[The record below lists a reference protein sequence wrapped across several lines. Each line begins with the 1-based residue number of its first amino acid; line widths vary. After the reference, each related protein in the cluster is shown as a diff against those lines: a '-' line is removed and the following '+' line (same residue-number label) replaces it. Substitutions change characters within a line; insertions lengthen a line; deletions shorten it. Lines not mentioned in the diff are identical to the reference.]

1 MSKGK
6 PYTLYRRNKVY
17 YVRFKLPGNRWST
30 AKSTGE
36 TTRGRAERWAY
47 NYLSAG
53 QVVRR
58 ENILFS
64 EYARDFF
71 SWDGSWAT
79 DKRATGKRIGPRHCN
94 EREIVLRNNLF
105 PTFGNIKLT
114 DINRSLIKEFRNT
127 MFTRGYAGST
137 INKALST
144 LKTILE
150 TAEEQSLIQYVPKIE
165 RASDRPEKHRGILT
179 IEEVRR
185 LFSLPWRDARA
196 YTMNIM
202 AASTG
207 LRLGELQALTVK
219 DVHLEER
226 YITVNRSW
234 DRRTGTMNETT
245 KTGRSRTIII
255 PENLCH
261 QLQRLIAIN
270 PWDNGEKFIFFSNK
284 SSDKPVSENII
295 TGTLF
300 SMMKQIGIDNKQ
312 RQERYITFHSWRH
325 WFNSLLV
332 NAKIP
337 LQKIQSLTGHLTMEM
352 TQHYYHS
359 DDMGDVIGVV
369 QDSLFSVLPVQTGD
383 FN

>member
-6 PYTLYRRNKVY
+6 PYSLYRRKKVY

-36 TTRGRAERWAY
+36 TVRGKAERWAY

-53 QVVRR
+53 QIVRR

-64 EYARDFF
+64 EYAKDFF
-71 SWDGSWAT
+71 SWEGPWAT
-79 DKRATGKRIGPRHCN
+79 DKLATGKRIGPRHCK
-94 EREIVLRNNLF
+94 ERDIVLRNSLL
-105 PTFGNIKLT
+105 PAFGNMKLT
-114 DINRSLIKEFRNT
+114 DITRALIKEFRNT
-127 MFTRGYAGST
+127 MYTKGYAGST

-150 TAEEQSLIQYVPKIE
+150 AAEEQSLIQFVPKIE

-179 IEEVRR
+179 VEEVRQI
-185 LFSLPWRDARA
+185 FSLPWRDARA
-196 YTMNIM
+196 YTMNLM

-219 DVHLEER
+219 DVNLDGR
-226 YITVNRSW
+226 YITVSRSW
-234 DRRTGTMNETT
+234 DRRTRTMNETT
-245 KTGRSRTIII
+245 KTGRSRTVII

-261 QLQRLIAIN
+261 LLKRLIDQN
-270 PWDNGEKFIFFSNK
+270 PWDEGEKYIFYSNV
-284 SSDKPVSENII
+284 SPLKPVSENII
-295 TGTLF
+295 TGGLF
-300 SMMKQIGIDNKQ
+300 SMMKKIGISYEQ

-337 LQKIQSLTGHLTMEM
+337 LQKVQSLTGHLTAEM

-359 DDMGDVIGVV
+359 DDMGDVVGVV
-369 QDSLFSVLPVQTGD
+369 QDSLYSALPANAGEI
-383 FN
+383 N